1 MGRNEESV
9 PEGCELR
16 KYFLSCRGKRD
27 KEMIFVTVGTH
38 EQQFNRLVEYMD
50 KWAAEH
56 DENVIMQTGYST
68 YEPKHCEWDKLFPYQ
83 KMVEMVNEARVV
95 ITHGGPSSFIMPLQ
109 IGKTPIVV
117 PRMKKYD
124 EHVNDHQLL
133 FCHQV
138 ADRVG
143 NIILVDDVDQI
154 SNTISTYDK
163 IVKNM
168 KSSLNSNNEQF
179 NRRLSEIVDDLMKN
193 K

>member
-117 PRMKKYD
+117 PRQYKYN
-124 EHVNDHQLL
+124 EHVNDHQVK
-133 FCHQV
+133 FCKEV
-138 ADRVG
+138 ESRLGTIVVVEDIEKLGGVIESYDEIKKEG
-143 NIILVDDVDQI
+143 N
-154 SNTISTYDK
+154 NT
-163 IVKNM
+163 
-168 KSSLNSNNEQF
+168 SNNAKFCEE
-179 NRRLSEIVDDLMKN
+179 LDSIVDAIFEGKR
-193 K
+193 

>member
-16 KYFLSCRGKRD
+16 KYFLSCRGKSD

-117 PRMKKYD
+117 PRQYKYN
-124 EHVNDHQLL
+124 EHVNN
-133 FCHQV
+133 HQV
-138 ADRVG
+138 KFCKEVKSRMGTIVVVEDIEKLGGVIESYDEIKKEG
-143 NIILVDDVDQI
+143 N
-154 SNTISTYDK
+154 NT
-163 IVKNM
+163 
-168 KSSLNSNNEQF
+168 SNNAKFCEE
-179 NRRLSEIVDDLMKN
+179 LDSIVDAIFEGKR
-193 K
+193 